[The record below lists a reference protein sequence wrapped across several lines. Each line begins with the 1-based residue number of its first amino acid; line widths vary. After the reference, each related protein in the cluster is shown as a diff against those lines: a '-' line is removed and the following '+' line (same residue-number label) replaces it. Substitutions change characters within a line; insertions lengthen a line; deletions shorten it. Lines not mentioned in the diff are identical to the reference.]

1 MILNLCKDRIQNIQF
16 HQHSSMESIQFPRMC
31 GYTFYMEADHTLL
44 LRQTVGGVRVHLDHK
59 ADDAVEVK
67 TEMCV

>member
-1 MILNLCKDRIQNIQF
+1 
-16 HQHSSMESIQFPRMC
+16 MESIQFPRMC